1 MWWRYHYAIRKAET
15 YEERNTWL
23 CKSKAWEEPPSS
35 TCSHKVS
42 EIRAVAGN
50 SGKTFSGMTSTSEFS
65 NEITILVSL
74 VDSPHQV
81 SSLQKDVCNTRGNNI
96 NMKDDKVVMKGCY
109 VVVLVYF
116 VTFVTRI

>member
-1 MWWRYHYAIRKAET
+1 M
-15 YEERNTWL
+15 
-23 CKSKAWEEPPSS
+23 
-35 TCSHKVS
+35 S
-42 EIRAVAGN
+42 EIRAAAGN

-74 VDSPHQV
+74 VDSPHHV